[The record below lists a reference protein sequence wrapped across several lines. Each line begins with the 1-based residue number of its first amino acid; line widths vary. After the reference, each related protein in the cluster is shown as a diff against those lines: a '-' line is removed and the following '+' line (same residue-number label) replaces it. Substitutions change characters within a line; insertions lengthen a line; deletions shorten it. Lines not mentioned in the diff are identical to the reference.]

1 MPEVVQIAQEA
12 NRRSLIEN
20 RRWDG
25 ALILGPAVLA
35 PLDNVQIS
43 NSAFDALPEALFI
56 EVPEGSSVV
65 GVIGIRNV
73 IFNDCEFRSVG
84 IAGTRAS
91 IENFRQGFG
100 GSEGG
105 TIATQDS
112 PPEEGGGSED
122 ASSSESASPSS
133 PPSLCALISS

>member
-35 PLDNVQIS
+35 PLGNVQIS

-56 EVPEGSSVV
+56 EVPEDRPVV
-65 GVIGIRNV
+65 GVIGLQNV
-73 IFNDCEFRSVG
+73 VFNDCEFRNVG
-84 IAGTRAS
+84 IAGTAAS
-91 IENFRQGFG
+91 IQTFRDGLASSG
-100 GSEGG
+100 VGAL
-105 TIATQDS
+105 ATHNV
-112 PPEEGGGSED
+112 PPAGGGVSGGE
-122 ASSSESASPSS
+122 SPSAPGS
-133 PPSLCALISS
+133 AGAP